1 MSLPGDESGSA
12 PGVQSGSPGNS
23 GATDTAPRAAMPVPP
38 TRRFLWWRRAPFGDH
53 GLTALA
59 GLPKRWIL
67 GSAVLGLLA
76 LVALLSALLTSSVL
90 AGLGQHN
97 SASLLAPGG
106 PPSTSFGLVPT
117 ATYSLAPNATATAN
131 PNTVIFAPTATPRSA
146 PTPPPAHLVVTQ
158 SPSSGIFACAGSGPA
173 NYPSFRL
180 SNTGSWTLFWSATT
194 SNSHVKPSPSS
205 ARLAAH
211 SSQTVLLSGFVRGG
225 SLVVSFTSNGGSVSF
240 KIMCGRKA

>member
-1 MSLPGDESGSA
+1 MSLPGDESGPA
-12 PGVQSGSPGNS
+12 PGGQSGNSGNS
-23 GATDTAPRAAMPVPP
+23 GAAATAPHAAMPAPT

-59 GLPKRWIL
+59 GLPRRWIL

-97 SASLLAPGG
+97 GASLIAPGG

-117 ATYSLAPNATATAN
+117 ATDSLAPPATATPTTD
-131 PNTVIFAPTATPRSA
+131 PNAVIFAPTATPRPA

-158 SPSSGIFACAGSGPA
+158 SPSSGIFACAGSG
-173 NYPSFRL
+173 YPSFKV
-180 SNTGSWTLFWSATT
+180 SNTGGRTLFWSVTVN
-194 SNSHVKPSPSS
+194 NSHVHLSPRSG
-205 ARLAAH
+205 RLAAH
-211 SSQTVLLSGFVRGG
+211 TSQTVLLSGDARGG
-225 SLVVSFTSNGGSVSF
+225 SLVVTFTSNGGSVSF
-240 KIMCGRKA
+240 KIMCGSKA